1 MDYQLIINISDIVS
15 SAAFIL
21 ALAISW
27 YYILAIFLAF
37 RKQKRA
43 PHSDK
48 KTRFAVIVPAR
59 NESRVIR
66 KNLESLKKQ
75 TYDKN
80 YYDVWVII
88 ETKDDPTYLICQKMG
103 VKCFIRPE
111 IGDRRTK
118 GFAIQDLHNYFMAN
132 DIQYDAYMIF
142 DADNIV
148 SSRYLELMNDLRQTG
163 VQIGLGYR
171 NFTNAS
177 QNWLTCSTAVFFT
190 YMMSFTANMRSR
202 AFRKTTLCGTGY
214 YVDVQVIK
222 DAGGW
227 RFTGMTE
234 DMQLTAYSYYHDVKC
249 RYYPIMDFYDE
260 MASSMKEAHN
270 QLVRWVWGFLSIGR
284 KNLKEPKEV
293 DYHTLKKGRRFWCRF
308 EYSVSFVPFVVV
320 MALILLLFLANLAVC
335 IHSLFFA
342 PELSGQFF
350 GFAMIMF
357 AIFYGTS
364 AIIAS
369 IVIICDN
376 KKLKFNFATIVWA
389 VLTYALFWLEAVN
402 AMIDGFF
409 HPKKRTIW
417 KETKHT
423 GTITNKKIQGK

>member
-1 MDYQLIINISDIVS
+1 MDYQLIINISDIVA
-15 SAAFIL
+15 SAAFFL

-75 TYDKN
+75 TYDKK

-111 IGDRRTK
+111 IGARRTK

-177 QNWLTCSTAVFFT
+177 QNWLTCTTAIFFA

-260 MASSMKEAHN
+260 MASSVKQAHN
-270 QLVRWVWGFLSIGR
+270 QMVRWVWGFLSIGR

-293 DYHTLKKGRRFWCRF
+293 DYHTLKKDRRFWCRF

-342 PELSGQFF
+342 PDLSGQFF

-357 AIFYGTS
+357 AIFYGSS
-364 AIIAS
+364 AFIALL
-369 IVIICDN
+369 VIIVNN

-389 VLTYALFWLEAVN
+389 ITTYALFWLDAVA
-402 AMIDGFF
+402 AMIDGFI

-423 GTITNKKIQGK
+423 GAITNKKIQGK